1 MALDAAPRCAEDDDA
16 DSCAFPQVPTSFS
29 SWENLTLSDTQ
40 EISRALKLI
49 ARKFGSFALSKES
62 LQHDVSA
69 DFLEAVRFYSKLEPG
84 FGPGHLLTPP
94 ASTPRVCVSAPHKL
108 STGSVFDVT
117 FRSSYSPLYMPFRA
131 EFSSY
136 EENRTVHARIWKH
149 EESVSKGCIVAIHG
163 WFMGD
168 QRVNAL
174 ALVPGYFYRLGL
186 DVAVVE
192 LPYHGRRAP
201 KGYDPLKAL
210 FPSLHLPRTN
220 EGVAQAVHD
229 LHALKLWLEGE
240 YGVSVGATGMSL
252 GGYVASLWASLDRL
266 AFVIPMVPLVEMD
279 DIAWRVVQQQRES
292 CSQSDRDLWNSI
304 DRKVLRQIFAAH
316 APLNYEP
323 RVRHEGRMIVAAEG
337 DEIVPSEQARALWK
351 HWGEPKMHLFR
362 GGHLGELPESDAF
375 QEVHT
380 FLTDLGFAY
389 PELMDMRSS

>member
-1 MALDAAPRCAEDDDA
+1 MAADAITPCVDDDSVE
-16 DSCAFPQVPTSFS
+16 SCAFPQLTTSFS

-40 EISRALKLI
+40 EIARALKLI

-62 LQHDVSA
+62 LQHDISA
-69 DFLEAVRFYSKLEPG
+69 DFLEAVSFYSALTPG
-84 FGPGHLLTPP
+84 FGPGHLLSAP
-94 ASTPRVCVSAPHKL
+94 AATPRVCVSAPHKL

-117 FRSSYSPLYMPFRA
+117 FRSSYNPLYPPFRV

-149 EESVSKGCIVAIHG
+149 EDAVSRGCVVAIHG

-174 ALVPGYFYRLGL
+174 ALVPGFFFRLGL

-201 KGYDPLKAL
+201 KGADPLKAL

-240 YGVSVGATGMSL
+240 YGVSVGVTGMSL
-252 GGYVASLWASLDRL
+252 GGYVAALWASLDKL
-266 AFVIPMVPLVEMD
+266 AFAIPMVPLVMMD
-279 DIAWRVVQQQRES
+279 EIGWRVVEKQRES
-292 CSQSDRDLWNSI
+292 CESKDKELWDKIDRDLL
-304 DRKVLRQIFAAH
+304 KQIFAAH
-316 APLNYEP
+316 CPLNFAP
-323 RVRHEGRMIVAAEG
+323 RVSPERRMIIAAEG
-337 DEIVPSEQARALWK
+337 DEMVPSIQAQALWE
-351 HWGEPKMHLFR
+351 HWGRPKMHWFR

-375 QEVHT
+375 KQVHA
-380 FLTDLGFAY
+380 FLASHGLAY
-389 PELMDMRSS
+389 PELLDMGSK